1 MKSSTLNTFSSL
13 VKGILRGKRK
23 QAVAMETYL
32 GCIPTIQTL
41 VDKHLLGI
49 NLKERIVVIDVSMHL
64 MYVSTRAGKAMEQA
78 DRRYAAFMDKV
89 VSFMNFQLGRMGAR
103 DFIDPKKEPIHFL
116 VTMKETVM
124 WENEEPVPAHLQVR
138 EKTLF
143 VGLYKNGKI
152 NYREYGGNEIGQ
164 M

>member
-32 GCIPTIQTL
+32 GCIPTIQKL

-49 NLKERIVVIDVSMHL
+49 NLKERIVVIDVSVHL
-64 MYVSTRAGKAMEQA
+64 MYVSTKSGKSMNEA

-89 VSFMNFQLGRMGAR
+89 VAFMNFQLGRMGAR

-116 VTMKETVM
+116 VTIKETVM
-124 WENEEPVPAHLQVR
+124 WENGEPVPAHLQVR

-143 VGLYKNGKI
+143 VGLYKDGKI

>member
-32 GCIPTIQTL
+32 GCIPTIQKL

-49 NLKERIVVIDVSMHL
+49 NLKERIVVIDVSVHL
-64 MYVSTRAGKAMEQA
+64 MYVSTKAGKSMDEA

-89 VSFMNFQLGRMGAR
+89 VAFMNFQLGRMGAR

-124 WENEEPVPAHLQVR
+124 WENGEPVPAHLQVR

-143 VGLYKNGKI
+143 VGLYKGGKI

>member
-1 MKSSTLNTFSSL
+1 MKTSRLRIFSSL
-13 VKGILRGKRK
+13 VKGMLRGKQK

-32 GCIPTIQTL
+32 DCIPTIQTL

-49 NLKERIVVIDVSMHL
+49 NLKERVVVIDVSVHL
-64 MYVSTRAGKAMEQA
+64 MYVSTRTGKAMEEA

-89 VSFMNFQLGRMGAR
+89 VAFMNFQLGRMGAR
-103 DFIDPKKEPIHFL
+103 DFIDPAKESIHFL

-124 WENEEPVPAHLQVR
+124 WENGEPVPAHRQIR

-152 NYREYGGNEIGQ
+152 GYREYGGNE
-164 M
+164 